1 MAALFI
7 GGNVSMT
14 SSRTVRDFF
23 SPCGKNLSPCGK
35 FNDIYAKHK
44 QKSAILAVR
53 DTAYDKLFILC
64 WRIYRTVRDF
74 YRTVRKKSLTVRELF
89 KF

>member
-1 MAALFI
+1 
-7 GGNVSMT
+7 MT

-44 QKSAILAVR
+44 QKSAILAVWG
-53 DTAYDKLFILC
+53 TTYDKLFILC
-64 WRIYRTVRDF
+64 WRIYRTVRDFYRTVRDF